1 MLYIIEYRIVSKIL
15 ETVRYYSNDF
25 RNICFSISYLFLII
39 LHY

>member
-15 ETVRYYSNDF
+15 EIVRYYSNDF
-25 RNICFSISYLFLII
+25 RNICISISYLFFII